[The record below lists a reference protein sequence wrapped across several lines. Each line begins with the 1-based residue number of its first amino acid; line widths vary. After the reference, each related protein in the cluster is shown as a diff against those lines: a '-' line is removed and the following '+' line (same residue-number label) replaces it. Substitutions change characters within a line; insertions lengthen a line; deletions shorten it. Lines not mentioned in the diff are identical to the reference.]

1 MWGLC
6 SRAAMSLQETVFL
19 IRPGLENGRPS
30 LFSSLFLL
38 RSAATASS
46 QDHLQGSLSDRC
58 QSQRGHETP
67 PTERAALQLPH
78 AILGGLPQPRRR
90 DTEGREGGDAGVPS
104 ANGGRGPGTVTAAPA
119 WGRDAGRAAPASSR
133 RRAPGAARQPRPPGS
148 AALPW
153 CPRRPGSPGGSR
165 RTGRGS

>member
-1 MWGLC
+1 
-6 SRAAMSLQETVFL
+6 MSLWETVFL

-30 LFSSLFLL
+30 LFSGLFLL
-38 RSAATASS
+38 RSAATSSS

-58 QSQRGHETP
+58 RSQRGHETP

-78 AILGGLPQPRRR
+78 AILGGLPQPRGR
-90 DTEGREGGDAGVPS
+90 DTEGREGRGCGCPFGQRWPGSRDGDRASGL
-104 ANGGRGPGTVTAAPA
+104 
-119 WGRDAGRAAPASSR
+119 GRDTGRAAPASPR